1 MESTLLWKC
10 PRCRGDMTKTATGLR
25 CAKCGVDAK
34 RRSERFVDFL
44 GNEGDAATIAAWP
57 DDLVRGLDAWAA
69 GENAL
74 SRESLVAH
82 GILKADGTTTPLGAR
97 VRYHLD
103 EYRWQKGRKGLDGI
117 LDPSTLGQKI
127 RILDVGC
134 GAGQTLRRLE
144 LDRPAELYGFDI
156 DPTALALG
164 ARLTHGEGIDL
175 TVVAGAAT
183 ALPFA
188 DDSFDLVLTR
198 VALNYMNQRA
208 ALAEM
213 TRVTRPGGKIFCRVE
228 CVWHD
233 IGMLRSARGLKEIVC
248 RLRDFG
254 WATIHAVS
262 GWQPTPGSTLK
273 GGRAFASKGRVG
285 RILKRHGC
293 RVEHAAASPNGP
305 VVFGRR
311 TQIIVVA
318 SKNQEAVPKG
328 A

>member
-1 MESTLLWKC
+1 MPSPLRWIC
-10 PRCRGDMTKTATGLR
+10 PTCRGDLAPTPAGLR
-25 CAKCGVDAK
+25 CTTCGLEAKQRA
-34 RRSERFVDFL
+34 ERFFDFL

-57 DDLVRGLDAWAA
+57 DDFVRNLDPWAA
-69 GENAL
+69 GENSL
-74 SRESLVAH
+74 SRESLITH
-82 GILKADGTTTPLGAR
+82 GLLQPDGSTTQLGER

-117 LDPSTLGQKI
+117 LDPSALGPNL
-127 RILDVGC
+127 RVLDVGC

-144 LDRPAELYGFDI
+144 PDRPAELYGIDI

-164 ARLTHGEGIDL
+164 ARLTHDEAINL

-188 DDSFDLVLTR
+188 NDSFDLVLTR

-233 IGMLRSARGLKEIVC
+233 IGMLRSARGIKEIVC

-254 WATIHAVS
+254 WATIHAAS

-273 GGRAFASKGRVG
+273 GGRAFASKGRLG

-293 RVEHAAASPNGP
+293 RIEHAAPSPNGP

-318 SKNQEAVPKG
+318 CKV
-328 A
+328 